1 MMQVTDLRFVLV
13 NQGDKLDPDQAES
26 IISSI
31 STYNGAFNY
40 HKLIEQYANM
50 SNAR

>member
-1 MMQVTDLRFVLV
+1 MQVTDLRFVLV

-26 IISSI
+26 IISRI
-31 STYNGAFNY
+31 STYNGSFNY
-40 HKLIEQYANM
+40 NSVVEQYAKM